1 MGRSTSN
8 LGHTICWQQLS
19 LSARGPAVS
28 LCVNPH
34 LLQDMKEEGRVSLY
48 LLAVALA
55 NKFSPSLVLETTS
68 TSVTFWH
75 VLKTC

>member
-1 MGRSTSN
+1 
-8 LGHTICWQQLS
+8 
-19 LSARGPAVS
+19 
-28 LCVNPH
+28 
-34 LLQDMKEEGRVSLY
+34 MKEEGRVSLY

-68 TSVTFWH
+68 TSVAFWH